1 MEKSISV
8 IISAFTADENAM
20 NSSMPL
26 PLHQVCGRSLL
37 HHAIHLAQQITY
49 TPPSILVDK
58 NVEQFNDHV
67 SISHVA
73 DVLDMST
80 TGFSDL
86 QALTHLAEDADMVIL
101 LPAHMPLVTA
111 TTLQNI
117 IRFTESQSLDAA
129 VMSLET
135 TLSDVSFRNQL
146 CCFSTKWLN
155 SILINQESQ
164 QSNIQTFHPSDL
176 SELLVVNNRVN
187 LATAEARI
195 RLRINE
201 NHMRNGIT
209 FLDPNQ
215 TYIGANVRI
224 GRDTLIYP
232 GNILEGDT
240 VIGESCILYPNNRLK
255 NAVISD
261 RVTIE
266 SSVILDSTVG
276 QDSTVGPFAYIRPDS
291 TIGSNVRIGDF
302 VEVKKSVIGNGS
314 KVSHLT
320 YIGDAQLG
328 EDVNVGCGVVCV
340 NYDGKQKQQVTVGDN
355 AFIGCNVNLVAPVK
369 VEDNAYVAAGSTIT
383 EDVPARALA
392 IARARQINKEGWVD
406 RREQK

>member
-8 IISAFTADENAM
+8 IISAISADDNAM
-20 NSSMPL
+20 KSSIPL
-26 PLHQVCGRSLL
+26 PMHQVCGRSML
-37 HHAIHLAQQITY
+37 HHAINLAQQITY

-58 NVEQFNDHV
+58 NLEQIKEHV
-67 SISHVA
+67 STSHVA
-73 DVLDMST
+73 ELIDMST
-80 TGFSDL
+80 TSFSDL
-86 QALTHLAEDADMVIL
+86 EALTHLAEDADMLIL
-101 LPAHMPLVTA
+101 LPAHMPLITA
-111 TTLQNI
+111 TTIQNI
-117 IRFTESQSLDAA
+117 IRFTDSQGLDAT
-129 VMSLET
+129 VMSLESS
-135 TLSDVSFRNQL
+135 LSDVSFRHQL

-155 SILINQESQ
+155 DMLINQESQ
-164 QSNIQTFHPSDL
+164 QSDIQSFHPSDL

-187 LATAEARI
+187 LAIAEARM
-195 RLRINE
+195 RLKINE

-215 TYIGANVRI
+215 TYIGADVQI
-224 GRDTLIYP
+224 GCDTLIYP
-232 GNILEGDT
+232 GNVLEGNT
-240 VIGESCILYPNNRLK
+240 VIGEGCILYPNNRLK

-261 RVTIE
+261 QISIE
-266 SSVILDSTVG
+266 SSVILDSRVG

-340 NYDGKQKQQVTVGDN
+340 NYDGKQKQQVTVGDK

-383 EDVPARALA
+383 EDVPAKALA
-392 IARARQINKEGWVD
+392 IARARQINKDGWVD
-406 RREQK
+406 KREQK

>member
-1 MEKSISV
+1 MEKSINV
-8 IISAFTADENAM
+8 IISAFTADDNAM
-20 NSSMPL
+20 NSSIPL
-26 PLHQVCGRSLL
+26 PTHQVCGRSML
-37 HHAIHLAQQITY
+37 HHAINLAQQITY
-49 TPPSILVDK
+49 TPPSILVDM
-58 NVEQFNDHV
+58 NVEQIKEHV
-67 SISHVA
+67 DLSHVA
-73 DVLDMST
+73 EVLDMST
-80 TGFSDL
+80 TDLSDL
-86 QALTHLAEDADMVIL
+86 EALTHLAEDADMVIL
-101 LPAHMPLVTA
+101 LPAHMPLVTS

-117 IRFTESQSLDAA
+117 IRFTDSQSIDAA

-135 TLSDVSFRNQL
+135 SLSDVSFRHQL

-155 SILINQESQ
+155 AMLTNKESQ
-164 QSNIQTFHPSDL
+164 QSDIRTFHPSDL
-176 SELLVVNNRVN
+176 TELLVVNNRVN
-187 LATAEARI
+187 LATAEARM

-201 NHMRNGIT
+201 NHMRNGVS

-215 TYIGANVRI
+215 SYIGADVII

-232 GNILEGDT
+232 GNVLEGNT
-240 VIGESCILYPNNRLK
+240 VIGEACVLYPNNRLE
-255 NAVISD
+255 NAVIND
-261 RVTIE
+261 NVTLE

-276 QDSTVGPFAYIRPDS
+276 WDSTVGPFAYIRPDS

-320 YIGDAQLG
+320 YIGDAQVG

-340 NYDGKQKQQVTVGDN
+340 NYDGKQKQQVMIGDN

-383 EDVPARALA
+383 EDVPAKALA
-392 IARARQINKEGWVD
+392 IARARQINKEGWVEK
-406 RREQK
+406 REEE